1 MASDRFGSVSGTSK
15 PKTVEKWFK
24 NATNDSKHKMVDKEL
39 QRIKSMAVVSVRKR
53 HEDEPPTSPT
63 SSRDSLISHNPD
75 LLKKK
80 SFNDLSTSR
89 DKFPTQEINDTT
101 DSTDYN
107 EEKQQLTAPAPSTPE
122 KEALKAIELEKDVG
136 ASPDHPS
143 QLSTSFDQPQPLDDI
158 PNITA
163 GEDTATAENNYKIEK
178 DFVANHLSDNIVDS
192 NSVDNNSLKSAVSA
206 TQDLPHFVEKSS
218 LNDDTASAN
227 GLSSEQTGSIK
238 PQKTSEENVEEAPT
252 APQLAKQSSNDCAIG
267 SREVNDQSLKMEQ
280 AVDKTDGVVSEPASL
295 FQSAVNGGGDD
306 ESGQPATDQEE
317 LNSLRRQVK
326 NLLLKC
332 ELQLIDL
339 QERAAC
345 HSKLMNE
352 KDALQRKLTEINT
365 TNVSNS
371 DHQAG
376 SNSELSS
383 LAEGT
388 VPCPMSAA
396 TKNLNRMSTC
406 SNISSASL
414 LANSRSP
421 SRAGTRRLNSR
432 PETPLPPQLPPPK
445 EPLPPI
451 PADHPLP
458 MTKRHSGVQITF
470 EHHEKVVQE
479 LLSKLQEQQTKSN
492 AIIDSLST
500 KLTQAEAKAL
510 RLEQS
515 VYQLQITQRASA
527 PPSSSR
533 PSQPS
538 QQRYSKQ
545 KKTSSRRFFLNL
557 LTIFSKREKN

>member
-1 MASDRFGSVSGTSK
+1 MASGRFGSVSGASK

-53 HEDEPPTSPT
+53 HEDDAPTSPT
-63 SSRDSLISHNPD
+63 SSRDSLISQNPG
-75 LLKKK
+75 LLEKE
-80 SFNDLSTSR
+80 SSSDLSTSG
-89 DKFPTQEINDTT
+89 DKFPTQELNNTT
-101 DSTDYN
+101 ANTDYN
-107 EEKQQLTAPAPSTPE
+107 EEKQQLTAPAPFTPE

-136 ASPDHPS
+136 ASTDHPS
-143 QLSTSFDQPQPLDDI
+143 QRSTSFDQPQPLDDI

-163 GEDTATAENNYKIEK
+163 GEDTATAENNHKIEAN
-178 DFVANHLSDNIVDS
+178 FVVDHLSDNNVDS

-206 TQDLPHFVEKSS
+206 SQDLPQSFEKSS

-238 PQKTSEENVEEAPT
+238 RQNTCEENVEEAPT
-252 APQLAKQSSNDCAIG
+252 APQLAKQSYDCSLSSCEA
-267 SREVNDQSLKMEQ
+267 NDQSLKIEQ
-280 AVDKTDGVVSEPASL
+280 AVDKTDCVVSEPAPL
-295 FQSAVNGGGDD
+295 FQSAVSGSGDD
-306 ESGQPATDQEE
+306 ESIQSATNQEE

-326 NLLLKC
+326 NLQLKC

-352 KDALQRKLTEINT
+352 KDALQRKVTEMNT
-365 TNVSNS
+365 TNVNNS

-376 SNSELSS
+376 SSCELSS
-383 LAEGT
+383 LAEDT
-388 VPCPMSAA
+388 ASWPMSAA
-396 TKNLNRMSTC
+396 TKNPNRISTC
-406 SNISSASL
+406 SNMSSASL

-421 SRAGTRRLNSR
+421 SRTGTRRLNSR
-432 PETPLPPQLPPPK
+432 LQTPLPPQLPPPK

-458 MTKRHSGVQITF
+458 KTNRHSGVQITV

-492 AIIDSLST
+492 TIIDSLST
-500 KLTQAEAKAL
+500 KLNQAEAKAL

-515 VYQLQITQRASA
+515 IHQLQTTQRASA
-527 PPSSSR
+527 APSLSR

-557 LTIFSKREKN
+557 LTIFSKREKS